1 MTKMNLD
8 DLSKEKYIVL
18 ETYRRKGTPVRTPV
32 WFVIDNKALYII
44 TREKTGKVRRI
55 RNSKVVKIA
64 PSNFSGKP
72 KGDLMDAEA
81 FLVSNGESE
90 KAIQLRNKKYG
101 FKARLAT
108 LAAFGKGKLVVI
120 SLKLKK

>member
-1 MTKMNLD
+1 MNLD

-44 TREKTGKVRRI
+44 TREKTGKVKRI

-64 PSNFSGKP
+64 PSNFSGEP
-72 KGDLMDAEA
+72 KGDFMDAEA
-81 FLVSNGESE
+81 FLVSNEAE

-108 LAAFGKGKLVVI
+108 LAALGKGKLVVI
-120 SLKLKK
+120 SIKLKN

>member
-44 TREKTGKVRRI
+44 TREKTGKVKRI

-64 PSNFSGKP
+64 PSNFSGEP
-72 KGDLMDAEA
+72 KGDFMDAEA
-81 FLVSNGESE
+81 FLVSNEAE

-108 LAAFGKGKLVVI
+108 LAALGKGKLVVI
-120 SLKLKK
+120 SIKLKN